1 MVNYTYPELKQRHI
15 TDYQNIFNRAKF
27 ALKGAKFDN
36 KRTTDQQLFD
46 YTEKEEQNPYLEI
59 LYFQYGR
66 YLLISCSRT
75 PGIPANLQ
83 GLWAPARK
91 SPWRGNYTI
100 NINLEE
106 NYWPAEVTN
115 MSELVMPVD
124 GLVKAMSVTG
134 NIQQSTIMELKW
146 LVRWTQHR
154 RMGNDQSCW
163 NQERES

>member
-1 MVNYTYPELKQRHI
+1 M
-15 TDYQNIFNRAKF
+15 
-27 ALKGAKFDN
+27 
-36 KRTTDQQLFD
+36 
-46 YTEKEEQNPYLEI
+46 

-146 LVRWTQHR
+146 LVRWTQH
-154 RMGNDQSCW
+154 
-163 NQERES
+163 